1 MTRAGLPVPSL
12 AGRHQIQNAAGVMM
26 VIHLL
31 KDQLPISQGQ
41 IRSGLLSA
49 SLPGRFQIMQGEVTV
64 IYDVAHNPAAAESLA
79 QSMVEF
85 NSGQSVHIVFSALRD
100 KDLAGIVKPFC
111 QLASAWFLAPL
122 AAQRAAG
129 IEQIEAVVKN
139 QCPAA
144 QVHHCDHIAQSLLQ
158 AKANAKPGDIIL
170 VYGSFYTVAQ
180 AGG

>member
-1 MTRAGLPVPSL
+1 
-12 AGRHQIQNAAGVMM
+12 M

-111 QLASAWFLAPL
+111 HLASAWYLAPL

-170 VYGSFYTVAQ
+170 VYGSFYTEAQ